1 MSDQELL
8 KTTRQFWDGEAATF
22 DNEPDHGL
30 RDPRVHEAWR
40 TLLAQWLPPAAQTPK
55 KILDIGCGT
64 ASLSLICAKMGHE
77 VTGIDLSP
85 AMLAQAQAKAFAAN
99 AQIHF
104 QVMNAAHPLFPAQH
118 FDVIVCRHLL
128 WALPDPAQVLQR
140 WVTLL
145 APGGM
150 LILIEGFWVTGAGLH
165 TQETVDAL
173 PSSMTELVVQNLSGN
188 AALWGSEVSDE
199 RYAVVSKRSQ
209 VM

>member
-1 MSDQELL
+1 MSDPQLIEA
-8 KTTRQFWDGEAATF
+8 TRQFWDAEAATF

-40 TLLAQWLPPAAQTPK
+40 DLLAQWLPPADQTPK

-64 ASLSLICAKMGHE
+64 GSLSLICAKMGHE

-85 AMLAQAQAKAFAAN
+85 AMIAQAQAKAFAAD
-99 AQIHF
+99 AQISF
-104 QVMNAAHPLFPAQH
+104 QVMNASQPHFPAQH

-128 WALPDPAQVLQR
+128 WALPDPAQLLQR

-145 APGGM
+145 APGGR
-150 LILIEGFWVTGAGLH
+150 LILIEGFWMTGAGLH

-173 PSSMTELVVQNLSGN
+173 PSSMTEPVVQNLSGN
-188 AALWGSEVSDE
+188 AALWGGEVSDE
-199 RYAVVSKRSQ
+199 RYAVVADKRK
-209 VM
+209 